1 MKVFDKTGAQIKHPS
16 IRKLVEY
23 STGAIALLIVAAS
36 VVLALIYALTH
47 GMATLDELATGTL
60 QGIGVAIGG
69 LIGGALV
76 MRFEAARGFLRNL
89 IKDVIK

>member
-1 MKVFDKTGAQIKHPS
+1 MKLS

-23 STGAIALLIVAAS
+23 STSAIALLLVAAS
-36 VVLALIYALTH
+36 VVGALVYAVKH
-47 GMATLDELATGTL
+47 GLATLEELATGTL

-76 MRFEAARGFLRNL
+76 MRFEAARTFLKNL
-89 IKDVIK
+89 LKDIK

>member
-1 MKVFDKTGAQIKHPS
+1 MKLS

-23 STGAIALLIVAAS
+23 STSAIALLLVAAS
-36 VVLALIYALTH
+36 VVGALIYAVEH
-47 GMATLDELATGTL
+47 GLATLEELATGTL

-76 MRFEAARGFLRNL
+76 MRFEAARTFLKNL
-89 IKDVIK
+89 LKDIK